1 MDDVN
6 IVSISATAYKHHID
20 NSTASA
26 YCAIVYKMPSKTDCE
41 FVSAIDQRVEICK
54 MMRSIG
60 SFTMSDTPCE
70 LFSDKIIGQQEELE
84 DQICN
89 ILGPEAVSQVKDKI
103 SNVQANC
110 GKGFNQN
117 HSSNIWVVS
126 EELAIK
132 AIVNHSQ
139 LCKHHADNSLSKQLY
154 TNNRMLRYRRIN
166 IVSFTDILLVKTTPS
181 THVNKYAQL

>member
-41 FVSAIDQRVEICK
+41 FVSAINQRAEICK

-60 SFTMSDTPCE
+60 SFTLSDTPCE
-70 LFSDKIIGQQEELE
+70 LFSDKIIGQLEELE

-117 HSSNIWVVS
+117 HSTSAISTIYYLSHNHLRQLFTPLLSSSCSTFAYLIYS
-126 EELAIK
+126 E
-132 AIVNHSQ
+132 
-139 LCKHHADNSLSKQLY
+139 
-154 TNNRMLRYRRIN
+154 
-166 IVSFTDILLVKTTPS
+166 
-181 THVNKYAQL
+181 